1 MSSSAFVTRDDGS
14 VVVYQDAADRLDYG
28 IDHARLLRNGD
39 TIKLST
45 WSAVGGVVI
54 SDEGVAGSVVVAM
67 LEGTNGIVRNHV
79 TTESGL
85 QRVTTFCVE
94 PPPTCA

>member
-14 VVVYQDAADRLDYG
+14 VVVYQDVADRLDYG

-54 SDEGVAGSVVVAM
+54 SDEGVAGSLVIAM

>member
-1 MSSSAFVTRDDGS
+1 MSTSAFVTRNDGS
-14 VVVYQDAADRLDYG
+14 LVIYQDAADRLDYG
-28 IDHARLLRNGD
+28 IDHAGLLRNGD
-39 TIKLST
+39 TIQSST

-54 SDEGVAGSVVVAM
+54 SDEGVAGSTVIAM

-79 TTESGL
+79 TTVSGL

>member
-14 VVVYQDAADRLDYG
+14 VVVYQDVADRLDYG

-39 TIKLST
+39 TIQLST

-54 SDEGVAGSVVVAM
+54 SDEGVAGSVVIAM

-94 PPPTCA
+94 QPPTCA

>member
-1 MSSSAFVTRDDGS
+1 MSTSAFVTRNDGS
-14 VVVYQDAADRLDYG
+14 LVIYQDAADRLDYG
-28 IDHARLLRNGD
+28 IDHAGLLRNGD

-79 TTESGL
+79 TTEAGRK
-85 QRVTTFCVE
+85 RVTTFCVE